1 MLETRLYELMT
12 FKWEAIGAVGEVV
25 GGAAVFISLLYL
37 AVQIRSSRRSDQVVA
52 AAEAASVVDEWIGQ
66 IVRDEKLYGLY
77 RRRLSDY
84 ESLTREEKGRFFLLV
99 VQFIRSIEAIWF
111 QLQLGAIEPGY
122 WSSMEKTTRGFVGSI
137 GGLRSLEKSRDF
149 LSPEFASVVQKIL
162 DEAGAPQNSHHHI
175 DDEA

>member
-1 MLETRLYELMT
+1 MT
-12 FKWEAIGAVGEVV
+12 FNREAIGAVGEVV

-52 AAEAASVVDEWIGQ
+52 AAEAASAVDEWIGQ

-77 RRRLSDY
+77 RRGLSDY
-84 ESLTREEKGRFFLLV
+84 ESLTREEKKGRFFLLV
-99 VQFIRSIEAIWF
+99 VQFIRSMEAIWF
-111 QLQLGAIEPGY
+111 QLQLGATEPGY
-122 WSSMEKTTRGFVGSI
+122 WSSMEKTIRRFVGSI

-162 DEAGAPQNSHHHI
+162 DEAGAEEKTESIESGPVDSA
-175 DDEA
+175 E